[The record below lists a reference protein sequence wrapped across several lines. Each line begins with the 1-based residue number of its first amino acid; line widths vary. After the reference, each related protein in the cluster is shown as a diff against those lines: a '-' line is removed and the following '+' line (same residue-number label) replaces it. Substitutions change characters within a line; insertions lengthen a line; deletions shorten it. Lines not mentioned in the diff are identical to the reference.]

1 MIKINTKSFDWL
13 EINKIYIDP
22 KGRDWSE
29 LDKVD
34 REEPAKLL
42 IEPLKGKIQ
51 TQYDKTDT
59 HRIVKHLLEQW
70 FYEGNKI
77 SYSKIANYLREENFE
92 ERISAFEE
100 AKSSIIEEKDKR
112 FSGVLITWPEAKQK
126 AIIEINR
133 AERKNII
140 TAVIKPENCHMFDG
154 ITKNDLGIEPE
165 RGTIYSD
172 KEKIKKI
179 KMKYDIELEIII
191 KELTAV
197 FDYKNLSKEFRHK
210 LLTAMHIEVCPYCN
224 RQYITNYKMVGES
237 RSTADIDH
245 FYSQSRYPF
254 LALSLYNFIPSCQI
268 CNSRFKLS
276 VDFGKDEHINP
287 HKRGFDKDGVFRLKG
302 VESLLGGPIEF
313 EIVNVDNREEIENSL
328 KTFRLNEVYQTH
340 QDYVGEL
347 VKKAQIYNDGQLTEY
362 LENFCELFES
372 KNEMH
377 RIIFGNYVAEEELGK
392 RPLAKLTKD
401 LLDDLGIKIRD

>member
-34 REEPAKLL
+34 REEYAKLL

-59 HRIVKHLLEQW
+59 HRIVKQLLEQW

-77 SYSKIANYLREENFE
+77 SYSKITNYLREKNFE
-92 ERISAFEE
+92 EIISAFEE
-100 AKSSIIEEKDKR
+100 ARSSIIAATDKR
-112 FSGVLITWPEAKQK
+112 FSNILIDWPVAKQK
-126 AIIEINR
+126 AMEINEPS
-133 AERKNII
+133 ERKHII
-140 TAVIKPENCHMFDG
+140 TEVIKPGNCHMFVG
-154 ITKNDLGIEPE
+154 ITITDLGIEPE
-165 RGTIYSD
+165 RSTIYSS
-172 KEKIKKI
+172 KEKIEAVTLV
-179 KMKYDIELEIII
+179 YDKELKTII
-191 KELTAV
+191 KEFKAV
-197 FDYKNLSKEFRHK
+197 FNYKSLSKKIRHK
-210 LLTAMHIEVCPYCN
+210 LLTATHVMVCPYCN
-224 RQYITNYKMVGES
+224 RQYITNYKVAGES

-245 FYSQSRYPF
+245 FYCQDRYPF

-313 EIVNVDNREEIENSL
+313 EIVNVDNREEIKNSL

-362 LENFCELFES
+362 LENFSELFES

-392 RPLAKLTKD
+392 RPLAKLAKD